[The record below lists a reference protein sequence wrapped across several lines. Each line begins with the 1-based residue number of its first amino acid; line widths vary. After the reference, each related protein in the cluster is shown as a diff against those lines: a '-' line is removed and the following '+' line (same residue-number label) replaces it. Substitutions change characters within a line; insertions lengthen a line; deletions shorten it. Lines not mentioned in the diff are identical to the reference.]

1 MTLGERIQTLRKAA
15 SLSQDQLAEAL
26 GVSRQSIS
34 KWELN
39 DSIPDLP
46 RLLKLGELFGVSMDE
61 LLLEKPPQASAQ
73 EAAETPQPRSALLQ
87 AAELNAASRLLTL
100 GGIVTALGLFLLA
113 AELLFLPILAQM
125 HKELVNGQGYYVEYM
140 RYAEMQPMPLIFLLS
155 AILALFGLVLI
166 LLSLWQKHKALR
178 R

>member
-39 DSIPDLP
+39 DS
-46 RLLKLGELFGVSMDE
+46 
-61 LLLEKPPQASAQ
+61 AQ
-73 EAAETPQPRSALLQ
+73 EAAEAPQPRSALLQ